1 MWVRQDSNLRSQ
13 MTADLQSAP
22 FAARDTHPK
31 LMKYFEEIASS
42 NNLTAY
48 HLGFFNSLPV
58 TSQEQNISLKITR
71 NIHCRHSHIYRI

>member
-48 HLGFFNSLPV
+48 HLGVF
-58 TSQEQNISLKITR
+58 
-71 NIHCRHSHIYRI
+71 

>member
-31 LMKYFEEIASS
+31 LMKYFKEIASS

-48 HLGFFNSLPV
+48 PLGFLIACLLLHRN
-58 TSQEQNISLKITR
+58 KIF
-71 NIHCRHSHIYRI
+71 H

>member
-1 MWVRQDSNLRSQ
+1 MWVKQDSNLRSQ

-31 LMKYFEEIASS
+31 LMKYFKEIASS

-48 HLGFFNSLPV
+48 HLGFLIACLLLHRN
-58 TSQEQNISLKITR
+58 KIF
-71 NIHCRHSHIYRI
+71 H

>member
-13 MTADLQSAP
+13 MTADLQSVP

-48 HLGFFNSLPV
+48 PLSFLIACLLLHRN
-58 TSQEQNISLKITR
+58 KIF
-71 NIHCRHSHIYRI
+71 H

>member
-48 HLGFFNSLPV
+48 HLGFLIARLLLRRN
-58 TSQEQNISLKITR
+58 KIF
-71 NIHCRHSHIYRI
+71 H

>member
-13 MTADLQSAP
+13 MTADLQSVP

-31 LMKYFEEIASS
+31 LMKYFEEIVSS

-48 HLGFFNSLPV
+48 PLDFLIAYILLHRN
-58 TSQEQNISLKITR
+58 KIF
-71 NIHCRHSHIYRI
+71 H

>member
-31 LMKYFEEIASS
+31 LMKYFEEIVSS

-48 HLGFFNSLPV
+48 SLDFLIAYILLHM
-58 TSQEQNISLKITR
+58 NKIF
-71 NIHCRHSHIYRI
+71 H

>member
-48 HLGFFNSLPV
+48 LLGFLIACLLLHRN
-58 TSQEQNISLKITR
+58 KIF
-71 NIHCRHSHIYRI
+71 H